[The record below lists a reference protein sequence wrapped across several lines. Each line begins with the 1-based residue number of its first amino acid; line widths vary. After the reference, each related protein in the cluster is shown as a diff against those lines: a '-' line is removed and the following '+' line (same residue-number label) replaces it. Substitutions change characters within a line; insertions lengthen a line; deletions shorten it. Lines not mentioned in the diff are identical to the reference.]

1 MRDPEKLVAVELSDE
16 QRQVLIGGLR
26 QWGGPAHCTEP
37 MAIAMGWDGVADL
50 HHQGRRLCDALA
62 EDRPLTM
69 RDWTRVLLATEIVFV
84 SDIVGAGTE
93 WQAVTGL
100 DDDRTLEVLR
110 ALQVKLPR

>member
-1 MRDPEKLVAVELSDE
+1 MN
-16 QRQVLIGGLR
+16 GLR
-26 QWGGPAHCTEP
+26 QWGGPVRCTET

-50 HHQGRRLCDALA
+50 HHQRRRLCDALA
-62 EDRPLTM
+62 EDGPLTI

-84 SDIVGAGTE
+84 SDVVGAGTE

-100 DDDRTLEVLR
+100 EDDRTLGVLR